1 MYDLHIH
8 SCYSDGNGDIEKIV
22 RRAKEAGLKAI
33 AIVDHSIEHRLGLT
47 ERKAKKRQEEIE
59 RVSAKYDIDVLSGIE
74 CGIGADGEIAL
85 PSFKF
90 DLVLASIHA
99 PVPMEEYY
107 RRIELCLK
115 KHDFDILAHFHSE
128 VFGCIDGRD
137 PNRDAEIIDTL
148 IERDIALEINT
159 AHRAPPEDLLELC
172 SNRRIKYSIGSDSH
186 AINRVGDISWGLEMA
201 RKYLKRGVFVLE
213 GSL

>member
-8 SCYSDGNGDIEKIV
+8 SCYSDGNGDIERIV
-22 RRAKEAGLKAI
+22 RKAKEAGLKTI

-47 ERKAKKRQEEIE
+47 ERKARKRQEEIE
-59 RVSAKYDIDVLSGIE
+59 RMSSKYDIEVLSGIE

-85 PSFKF
+85 PDFKF
-90 DLVLASIHA
+90 DLVLVSIHE
-99 PVPMEEYY
+99 PIPKEEYY
-107 RRIELCLK
+107 RRIELCLQ

-128 VFGCIDGRD
+128 VFCCIDGRD
-137 PNRDAEIIDTL
+137 INRDAEIIDVL

-172 SNRRIKYSIGSDSH
+172 SSRRIKYSVGSDSH
-186 AINRVGDISWGLEMA
+186 AINRVGDVRWGLEVA
-201 RKYLKRGVFVLE
+201 RKYLKKGIFVLE
-213 GSL
+213 DVL

>member
-8 SCYSDGNGDIEKIV
+8 SCYSDGNGDIERIV

-74 CGIGADGEIAL
+74 CGIGADGEITL
-85 PSFKF
+85 PAFKF
-90 DLVLASIHA
+90 DLVLASIHT
-99 PVPMEEYY
+99 PISKEEYY

-115 KHDFDILAHFHSE
+115 KYDFDILAHFHSE
-128 VFGCIDGRD
+128 VFGSIDGRD
-137 PNRDAEIIDTL
+137 PDRDTEIIDLL

-172 SNRRIKYSIGSDSH
+172 SSRRIKYSIGSDSH

-201 RKYLKRGVFVLE
+201 RKYLRKGIFILE
-213 GSL
+213 DMS